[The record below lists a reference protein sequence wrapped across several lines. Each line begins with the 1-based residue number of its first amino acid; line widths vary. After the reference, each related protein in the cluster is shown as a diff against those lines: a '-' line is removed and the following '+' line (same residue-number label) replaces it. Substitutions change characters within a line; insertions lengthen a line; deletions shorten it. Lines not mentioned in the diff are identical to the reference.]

1 MPEMNLKSYDLD
13 DEIVELKLANREMA
27 TELVYKKE
35 KIDKLEESLEAIEKK
50 LDKLI
55 ERSEE
60 RDNINEKRL
69 VALETSQNNVKTFI
83 TIGFSLLSI
92 IIGAMGV
99 MISYIH

>member
-1 MPEMNLKSYDLD
+1 MPEMNLKNYDLD

-27 TELVYKKE
+27 TELGFKKE
-35 KIDKLEESLEAIEKK
+35 KIDKLEESLEAIEQK

-69 VALETSQNNVKTFI
+69 VALETSQSNVKTFI

-92 IIGAMGV
+92 IIGALGLV
-99 MISYIH
+99 IAFVH

>member
-1 MPEMNLKSYDLD
+1 MNLKNYDLD

-27 TELVYKKE
+27 TELDYKKE
-35 KIDKLEESLEAIEKK
+35 KIDKLEKSLEVIENK

-55 ERSEE
+55 SRSEE

-69 VALETSQNNVKTFI
+69 VAIETSLANTKTFI

-92 IIGAMGV
+92 IIGALGLIV
-99 MISYIH
+99 AFLH

>member
-1 MPEMNLKSYDLD
+1 MLD
-13 DEIVELKLANREMA
+13 IENSELERELVDLKLQNKEMA
-27 TELVYKKE
+27 TELGFKKE
-35 KIDKLEESLEAIEKK
+35 KIDKLEDSLKAIEGK

-69 VALETSQNNVKTFI
+69 VALETSQSNIRTFI

-92 IIGAMGV
+92 IIAALGV
-99 MISYIH
+99 MISFVHW

>member
-1 MPEMNLKSYDLD
+1 MEQNLKNYDLD

-27 TELVYKKE
+27 TELGFKKE
-35 KIDKLEESLEAIEKK
+35 KIDKLEESLEAIEQK

-69 VALETSQNNVKTFI
+69 VALETSQSNVKTFI

>member
-1 MPEMNLKSYDLD
+1 MTEKNVGNITSNDI
-13 DEIVELKLANREMA
+13 EIAELK
-27 TELVYKKE
+27 TELAFKKE
-35 KIDKLEESLEAIEKK
+35 KIDKLERSLRAIEGK

-69 VALETSQNNVKTFI
+69 VAIETSLSNTKTFI

-92 IIGAMGV
+92 IIGALGLV
-99 MISYIH
+99 VAFLH

>member
-1 MPEMNLKSYDLD
+1 MEQNLKSYDLD

-35 KIDKLEESLEAIEKK
+35 KIDKLEESLEAIEQK

-69 VALETSQNNVKTFI
+69 VALETSQSNVKTFI

>member
-1 MPEMNLKSYDLD
+1 MSKNLKDYDLEQELMD
-13 DEIVELKLANREMA
+13 LKLSNREME
-27 TELVYKKE
+27 TELIFKKE
-35 KIDKLEESLEAIEKK
+35 KIDKLEVSLQNIEVK

-69 VALETSQNNVKTFI
+69 VALETSQSNIRTFI

-92 IIGAMGV
+92 IIGALGLV
-99 MISYIH
+99 VAFLH

>member
-1 MPEMNLKSYDLD
+1 MVQENLKNYDLD
-13 DEIVELKLANREMA
+13 EEIMDLKLANREMA
-27 TELVYKKE
+27 TELVFKKE
-35 KIDKLEESLEAIEKK
+35 KIDRLEVSLEAIEHK

-69 VALETSQNNVKTFI
+69 VALETSQTNVKTFI

-92 IIGAMGV
+92 IIGALGLV
-99 MISYIH
+99 IAFVH

>member
-1 MPEMNLKSYDLD
+1 MEQNLKNYDLD

-27 TELVYKKE
+27 TELGFKKE
-35 KIDKLEESLEAIEKK
+35 KIDKLEESLEAIEQK

-69 VALETSQNNVKTFI
+69 VALETSQSNVKTFI

-92 IIGAMGV
+92 IIGALGLV
-99 MISYIH
+99 IAFVH

>member
-1 MPEMNLKSYDLD
+1 MPEMNLKNYDLD

-27 TELVYKKE
+27 TELTYKKE
-35 KIDKLEESLEAIEKK
+35 KIDKLEESLEAIEHK

-69 VALETSQNNVKTFI
+69 VALETSQSNVKTFI

-99 MISYIH
+99 MMSYIH

>member
-1 MPEMNLKSYDLD
+1 MPENLKSYDLD
-13 DEIVELKLANREMA
+13 DEIVELKIANREMA
-27 TELVYKKE
+27 TELGFKKE
-35 KIDKLEESLEAIEKK
+35 KIDKLEESLEAIEHK

-69 VALETSQNNVKTFI
+69 VAIETSLSNTKTFI

-92 IIGAMGV
+92 IIGALGLV
-99 MISYIH
+99 VAFLH

>member
-1 MPEMNLKSYDLD
+1 MVQENLKNYDLD
-13 DEIVELKLANREMA
+13 EEIMDLKLANREMA
-27 TELVYKKE
+27 TELVFKKE
-35 KIDKLEESLEAIEKK
+35 KIDKLEVRLEAIEHK

-69 VALETSQNNVKTFI
+69 VALETSISNTKTFI

-92 IIGAMGV
+92 IIGALGLV
-99 MISYIH
+99 IAFVH

>member
-1 MPEMNLKSYDLD
+1 MEQNLKNYDLD
-13 DEIVELKLANREMA
+13 DEIVQLKIANREMA
-27 TELVYKKE
+27 TELGFKKE
-35 KIDKLEESLEAIEKK
+35 KIDKLEASLEAIEQK

-69 VALETSQNNVKTFI
+69 VALETSQSNVKTFI
-83 TIGFSLLSI
+83 TVGFSVLSI
-92 IIGAMGV
+92 IIAALGV

>member
-1 MPEMNLKSYDLD
+1 MEQNLKNYDLD

-27 TELVYKKE
+27 TELIYKKE
-35 KIDKLEESLEAIEKK
+35 KIDKLEESLEAIEQK

-69 VALETSQNNVKTFI
+69 VALETSQSNVKTFI

-99 MISYIH
+99 MMSYIH

>member
-1 MPEMNLKSYDLD
+1 MEQNLKSYDLD

-35 KIDKLEESLEAIEKK
+35 KIDKLEESLEAIEHK

-69 VALETSQNNVKTFI
+69 VAIETSLANTKTFI

>member
-1 MPEMNLKSYDLD
+1 MPENLKSYDLD
-13 DEIVELKLANREMA
+13 DEIIELKIANREMA
-27 TELVYKKE
+27 TELGFKKE
-35 KIDKLEESLEAIEKK
+35 KIDKLEESLEAIEHK

-69 VALETSQNNVKTFI
+69 VAIETSLANTKTFI

-92 IIGAMGV
+92 IIGALGLV
-99 MISYIH
+99 VAFLH

>member
-1 MPEMNLKSYDLD
+1 MENLRSYDLD
-13 DEIVELKLANREMA
+13 DEIVELKIANREMA
-27 TELVYKKE
+27 QELGFKKE
-35 KIDKLEESLEAIEKK
+35 KIDKLEESLKAIEHK

-69 VALETSQNNVKTFI
+69 VALETSQSNVKTFI

>member
-1 MPEMNLKSYDLD
+1 MEQNLKNYDLD

-35 KIDKLEESLEAIEKK
+35 KIDKLEESLEAIEQK

-69 VALETSQNNVKTFI
+69 VALETSQSNVKTFI

>member
-1 MPEMNLKSYDLD
+1 MEQNLKSYDLD
-13 DEIVELKLANREMA
+13 EEIVELKLANTQMA
-27 TELVYKKE
+27 TELGHKKE

-69 VALETSQNNVKTFI
+69 VALETSQSNVKTFI